1 MNCII
6 IDDEPLA
13 REELHSMLQEI
24 SGPTVIGSFSN
35 ALAAEKFL
43 LENEV
48 ELLFLDIQMP
58 TMTGLEFAEKI
69 SKSSLVIFTTAYPQY
84 ALESYQLDAI
94 DYLLKPFNNERLQKA
109 VNKAEHY
116 SKLLSNSK
124 ENSLEKSTSEFL
136 IIKSEK
142 KFYKVNFE
150 DIKYIEGLK
159 DYVIIHTKS
168 QKIIASMNLKTI
180 HQKIPLP
187 SFIRVSKSYVVNS
200 AHIISFDSY
209 SINFDDGEVPI
220 GEIYKENFIKTFT
233 NGLL

>member
-43 LENEV
+43 SENEV
-48 ELLFLDIQMP
+48 NVIFLDIQMP
-58 TMTGLEFAEKI
+58 AMTGLEFVEKI
-69 SKSSLVIFTTAYPQY
+69 PKRSLVIFTTAYPQY
-84 ALESYQLDAI
+84 ALESYELDAI

-109 VNKAEHY
+109 VDKAQHY
-116 SKLLSNSK
+116 SDLLAINK
-124 ENSLEKSTSEFL
+124 ENSLEKSTLEFL

-142 KFYKVNFE
+142 KFYKVNFT

-180 HQKIPLP
+180 HQKIPLS
-187 SFIRVSKSYVVNS
+187 SFIRVSKSYLVNS
-200 AHIISFDSY
+200 SHIISFDSY
-209 SINFDDGEVPI
+209 SIYFDEGEIPI
-220 GEIYKENFIKTFT
+220 GEIYKENFIRTFT

>member
-13 REELHSMLQEI
+13 REELHSMLAEI

-35 ALAAEKFL
+35 ALPAEQFL
-43 LENEV
+43 SEHEV
-48 ELLFLDIQMP
+48 DIVFLDIQMP
-58 TMTGLEFAEKI
+58 KMTGLQFIEKI

-84 ALESYQLDAI
+84 ALESYELDAI

-109 VNKAEHY
+109 VEKAQHY
-116 SKLLSNSK
+116 SDLLSANK
-124 ENSLEKSTSEFL
+124 ENRVEKSTLEFL
-136 IIKSEK
+136 IVRSEK
-142 KFYKVNFE
+142 KFYKVNFA

-180 HQKIPLP
+180 HQKIPL
-187 SFIRVSKSYVVNS
+187 SNFIRVSKSYVINS
-200 AHIISFDSY
+200 DHIISFDSY
-209 SINFDDGEVPI
+209 SISFDDKAVPI
-220 GEIYKENFIKTFT
+220 GEIYKENFMKTFT